1 MQKVLLFL
9 IVFLVIFGLFNF
21 KVVKISGNSMKP
33 LILSDSIAIVD
44 SYTFKLSPLNK
55 SDIYLF
61 RVEGQEV
68 LKKIKSFPN
77 EKVEHHGENI
87 FLEENQIYIIGENL
101 SESIDSRN
109 YGPILTN
116 QIIGKVVLSF

>member
-33 LILSDSIAIVD
+33 LLLSDSIAIVD

-77 EKVEHHGENI
+77 EKVEHQGENI
-87 FLEENQIYIIGENL
+87 VLEENQIYIIGENL